1 MQRLGTG
8 LTARW
13 LWKGLQPRRGTGGPL
28 RLPVAYLGR
37 GENGEL
43 YGEKCLFLGLTCIIS
58 RTVCVNLFFHTVFP
72 LGFEVSP

>member
-8 LTARW
+8 LTARR
-13 LWKGLQPRRGTGGPL
+13 LWKGLQPRRETGGLL

-43 YGEKCLFLGLTCIIS
+43 YGEKCSFLGANMYSLTHCMCKS
-58 RTVCVNLFFHTVFP
+58 VFP
-72 LGFEVSP
+72 YRVSFRV